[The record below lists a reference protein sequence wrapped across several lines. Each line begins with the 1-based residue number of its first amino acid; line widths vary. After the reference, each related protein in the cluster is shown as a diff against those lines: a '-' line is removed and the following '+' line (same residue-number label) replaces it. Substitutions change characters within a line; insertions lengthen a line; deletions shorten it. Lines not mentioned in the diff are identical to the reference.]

1 MKSFRGRWLAVAF
14 AALSSFTTLCQADL
28 RLTLDDRHLTP
39 AERAASQQLLDEAM
53 AALPPRMVER
63 LDRDIRVRWHEG
75 LTHDV
80 YGSAGGNLLLLN
92 RRLLP
97 ALTDG
102 SAADQRTERPHGT
115 VRQEMLATLIHEV
128 SHLYDRARLWSPE
141 NHKQL
146 AFCSQ
151 RAGSLGLVGLPDSC
165 RGQTERR
172 FTLSDDPRLLDL
184 AGWPQRVGQRGER
197 ERDNA
202 QQARSPD
209 DYELTNP
216 LEFVAVNLEYFL
228 LDPSYACRRP
238 SLHRYFQEHFGWQP
252 AHVERCEG
260 GLPILNAGH
269 DFARTPLVELDPGRV
284 YEVDYL
290 FAEANDAWVSRWGHS
305 MLRLVICAPGRP
317 RGPDCR
323 LDLDHHLV
331 LSFRAFVGDVQLSSW
346 DGLTGVY
353 PSRLF
358 VLPLGQVIDEYTKVE
373 LRSLASIPLK
383 LQRNEIDALVERS
396 AEMHWSYDGDYFF
409 LSNNCAVETLKL
421 LRSGT
426 ARLEL
431 TALDSI
437 LPSGLLEML
446 INRGVADN
454 SVLDDPR
461 EALRLGYR
469 FDSYRDRYEAMFT
482 VLRERLGLPHAD
494 VEQWL
499 ALGADERRP
508 WIEKADLRASAALL
522 LVEQAALRRHLLL
535 AQEELKNRY
544 LSGRQRG
551 DQSLA
556 KADETLQGIL
566 ANSGYLSRPAEL
578 LDSGGYGL
586 PQASEWQRLES
597 ESSQRQARL
606 SQLTEALNEEVRQL
620 LSEERQQELEAVEAN
635 LAQIGQHLRALHKAG
650 GGLQLP

>member
-1 MKSFRGRWLAVAF
+1 MKSPRARWLAVALTALASF
-14 AALSSFTTLCQADL
+14 ATLCQADL
-28 RLTLDDRHLTP
+28 RLTLDDRKLQP
-39 AERAASQQLLDEAM
+39 AEREASQQLLDEAV
-53 AALPPRMVER
+53 ATLPPRMIQR
-63 LDRDIRVRWHEG
+63 LDRDVRVRWHDG
-75 LTHDV
+75 LTQDV

-102 SAADQRTERPHGT
+102 SAAEHQTDRPHGT
-115 VRQEMLATLIHEV
+115 VRREMLATLVHEIA
-128 SHLYDRARLWSPE
+128 HLYDRARLWSPE
-141 NHKQL
+141 SYRQL

-151 RAGSLGLVGLPDSC
+151 RASSLGKVGLPDSC
-165 RGQTERR
+165 RGQTGRR

-197 ERDNA
+197 EPENA
-202 QQARSPD
+202 QVARSPD
-209 DYELTNP
+209 AYELTSP

-238 SLHRYFQEHFGWQP
+238 SLHRYFQAHFGWQP
-252 AHVERCEG
+252 ADVQTCES

-269 DFARTPLVELDPGRV
+269 DFARTPLVELDTERV

-305 MLRLVICAPGRP
+305 MLRLVICAPDRP
-317 RGPDCR
+317 RGADCR

-373 LRSLASIPLK
+373 LRSLASIPLQ
-383 LQRNEIDALVERS
+383 LQRDEIESLVERS
-396 AEMHWSYDGDYFF
+396 AELHWSYDGDYYF

-426 ARLEL
+426 ARPEL
-431 TALDSI
+431 DALDSI
-437 LPSGLLEML
+437 LPSGLLEIL
-446 INRGVADN
+446 INRGLADA

-469 FDSYRDRYEAMFT
+469 FDSYRDRYEAMFA
-482 VLRERLGLPHAD
+482 VLRERLGLPQAD
-494 VEQWL
+494 VEAWL
-499 ALGADERRP
+499 DLSAEERRP

-544 LSGRQRG
+544 LSGRERG

-566 ANSGYLSRPAEL
+566 ANSGFLSRPAEL
-578 LDSGGYGL
+578 LDGSGYGL

-606 SQLTEALNEEVRQL
+606 SQLTEVLNNEVRL
-620 LSEERQQELEAVEAN
+620 LLDEDRRLELESVETN
-635 LAQIGQHLRALHKAG
+635 LAQIGGHLRSLHKAG

>member
-1 MKSFRGRWLAVAF
+1 MTALRAWCAA
-14 AALSSFTTLCQADL
+14 AALSLVASLCQADL
-28 RLTLDDRHLTP
+28 RLSLDDRDLAP
-39 AERAASQQLLDEAM
+39 AERAASQALIDQAM
-53 AALPPRMVER
+53 AVLPPRMVER
-63 LDRDIRVRWHEG
+63 LDRNVRVRWHQG
-75 LTHDV
+75 LVHDV
-80 YGSAGGNLLLLN
+80 YGSAGGNLILLN
-92 RRLLP
+92 QRLLDS
-97 ALTDG
+97 LTDG
-102 SAADQRTERPHGT
+102 SAANERTERPHGT
-115 VRQEMLATLIHEV
+115 VRQELLATLIHELA
-128 SHLYDRARLWSPE
+128 HLYDRARLWAPE
-141 NHKQL
+141 DHRQL
-146 AFCSQ
+146 GVCRQ
-151 RAGSLGLVGLPDSC
+151 RARSLGPVGLPDDC

-197 ERDNA
+197 EHDNA
-202 QQARSPD
+202 QDARSPD
-209 DYELTNP
+209 RYELTSP

-238 SLHRYFQEHFGWQP
+238 SLHRYFSEHFGWQP
-252 AHVERCEG
+252 SGAQPCAE

-269 DFARTPLVELDPGRV
+269 DFARTPLVKLNPEQV

-331 LSFRAFVGDVQLSSW
+331 LSFRAFVGDLQLSSW

-373 LRSLASIPLK
+373 LRSLASVPLK
-383 LQRNEIDALVERS
+383 LRREEIEQLVTRS
-396 AEMHWSYDGDYFF
+396 AELHWSYDGDYYF

-426 ARLEL
+426 ARPEL

-437 LPSGLLEML
+437 LPSGLLEIL
-446 INRGVADN
+446 INRGLADAR
-454 SVLDDPR
+454 VLDDPR

-469 FDSYRDRYEAMFT
+469 FDSYRDRYQAMFA
-482 VLRERLGLPHAD
+482 VLRQRLGLPQTD

-499 ALGADERRP
+499 ALPATQRQP

-544 LSGRQRG
+544 LGARG
-551 DQSLA
+551 DASLA
-556 KADETLQGIL
+556 RADETLQGIL
-566 ANSGYLSRPAEL
+566 ANSGFLSQPAQL
-578 LDSGGYGL
+578 LDDDGYGL
-586 PQASEWQRLES
+586 PLASEWQRLEQ
-597 ESSQRQARL
+597 ESSQRQAML
-606 SQLTEALNEEVRQL
+606 NQLTETLNEEVRRL
-620 LSEERQQELEAVEAN
+620 LGEERQRELDAVEAN
-635 LAQIGQHLRALHKAG
+635 LAQIGTHLRALHKAG

>member
-1 MKSFRGRWLAVAF
+1 VKSSRAWWAAIALTALAN
-14 AALSSFTTLCQADL
+14 LCQADL
-28 RLTLDDRHLTP
+28 RLTLDNGDLQP

-53 AALPPRMVER
+53 AALPPRMIER
-63 LDRDIRVRWHEG
+63 LDRNVRVRWHKS
-75 LTHDV
+75 LIHDV
-80 YGSAGGNLLLLN
+80 YGSAGGDLLLLN

-97 ALTDG
+97 GLTDG
-102 SAADQRTERPHGT
+102 SAAIQRTERPHGT
-115 VRQEMLATLIHEV
+115 VRREMLATLIHEIA
-128 SHLYDRARLWSPE
+128 HLYDRARLWSPE
-141 NHKQL
+141 SHRQL
-146 AFCSQ
+146 AFCAQ
-151 RAGSLGLVGLPDSC
+151 RASSLGLVGLPDSC

-197 ERDNA
+197 EPENA
-202 QQARSPD
+202 QVARSPD
-209 DYELTNP
+209 AYELTNP

-238 SLHRYFQEHFGWQP
+238 SLHRYFREHFDWQP
-252 AHVERCEG
+252 ARVETCDG

-269 DFARTPLVELDPGRV
+269 DFARTPLVKLDPERV

-383 LQRNEIDALVERS
+383 LQRGEIETLVERS
-396 AEMHWSYDGDYFF
+396 AELHWSYDGNYYF

-426 ARLEL
+426 ARPEL

-437 LPSGLLEML
+437 LPSGLLDIL
-446 INRGVADN
+446 INRGVADA

-469 FDSYRDRYEAMFT
+469 FDSYRDRYQAMFA
-482 VLRERLGLPHAD
+482 VLRERLGLPQTD
-494 VEQWL
+494 VEEWL
-499 ALGADERRP
+499 ELSAEQRRP
-508 WIEKADLRASAALL
+508 WIDKADLRASAALL

-544 LSGRQRG
+544 LSGRERG

-556 KADETLQGIL
+556 KADDTLQGIL

-578 LDSGGYGL
+578 LDGSGYGL
-586 PQASEWQRLES
+586 PQASERQRLEQ
-597 ESSQRQARL
+597 ESNQRQARL
-606 SQLTEALNEEVRQL
+606 LQLTETLNAEVRL
-620 LSEERQQELEAVEAN
+620 LLGDERRLELENVEAN
-635 LAQIGQHLRALHKAG
+635 LTQIGGHLRALHKAG
-650 GGLQLP
+650 GGLELP